1 MRIDPNITITQ
12 WKMNSHCTTSVHRIT
27 YEGQRAAQDAHKF
40 YEINADIPGHYELRT
55 VLIAKLTLS
64 LL

>member
-1 MRIDPNITITQ
+1 MRIDPNITITHDF
-12 WKMNSHCTTSVHRIT
+12 SPSDYI
-27 YEGQRAAQDAHKF
+27 YEGQRAAQDAHKL
-40 YEINADIPGHYELRT
+40 YAINADIPGHYELIT

>member
-12 WKMNSHCTTSVHRIT
+12 WKMNSQIAPLSIGLHTW
-27 YEGQRAAQDAHKF
+27 GQRATQDTHKF
-40 YEINADIPGHYELRT
+40 YEINADIPGRYELKT